1 MHILKLSSVV
11 ILSIVSL
18 SACSSTT
25 FNRNSLV
32 ADGTKRAAINWDVE
46 YYSAKDLALQE
57 IMKTPTEFPILFE
70 EDYYVWERAR
80 IFMLKY
86 TKGVA
91 WHNETG
97 GVTLL
102 SSDAENNQESFHYFV
117 SKKMTPDGYRY
128 TVSCLTWDH
137 RETPNSLLNA
147 KNLSRFMRRG
157 ELEADLIVG

>member
-1 MHILKLSSVV
+1 
-11 ILSIVSL
+11 L
-18 SACSSTT
+18 SACSTIKSP
-25 FNRNSLV
+25 RNSLV
-32 ADGTKRAAINWDVE
+32 SDGTKRAAINWDVE
-46 YYSAKDLALQE
+46 YYSSKDLALQE

-91 WHNETG
+91 WHNEAS

-128 TVSCLTWDH
+128 SVSCLTWDH

-157 ELEADLIVG
+157 ELEADLIIG